1 MRVLLVASI
10 STVKCSSQGYSYSSF
25 IENATALDSTSY
37 SYSSASCTSGCS
49 DEVLSAIGE
58 QDAFCAIDD
67 LSCVSGCLS
76 LNLVDAHCECGTGA
90 LFASYSFDFLGTEEY
105 CCGSTACQTAVKD
118 ALVALGSLSDADAE
132 AQLSESCATVECS
145 SVGYTYSFSTVKGF
159 AEGSTP
165 YSYSSASCTSG
176 CSDEVLSAIGDQGAF
191 CAIDDLSCMLDC

>member
-49 DEVLSAIGE
+49 DEVLSAIGD
-58 QDAFCAIDD
+58 QGAFCAIDD
-67 LSCVSGCLS
+67 LSCMLDCLS
-76 LNLVDAHCECGTGA
+76 LGWVDAHCECGTGA

-105 CCGSTACQTAVKD
+105 CCGSTACQTAVID

-132 AQLSESCATVECS
+132 AQLSESCATLICKHGGFS
-145 SVGYTYSFSTVKGF
+145 SYSFEFTSDPSPAPLSGVER
-159 AEGSTP
+159 A
-165 YSYSSASCTSG
+165 SG
-176 CSDEVLSAIGDQGAF
+176 CFKNCDDIVWDTIGDSDAF
-191 CAIDDLSCMLDC
+191 CALSVD